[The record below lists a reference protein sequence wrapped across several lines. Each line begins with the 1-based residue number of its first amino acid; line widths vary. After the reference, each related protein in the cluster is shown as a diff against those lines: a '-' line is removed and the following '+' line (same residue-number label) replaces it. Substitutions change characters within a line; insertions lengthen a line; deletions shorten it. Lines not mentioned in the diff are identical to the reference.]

1 MAKIVISTNTSL
13 DGVVQDPD
21 GSEGFGRGG
30 WFAGFAAMGSRDRDT
45 WVEVET
51 GEAMRTQALLLGRHS
66 YEWFATR
73 WAVRGGAWADRLNNL
88 PKFVVSSSLPAEG
101 RDVGSDH
108 RAGRRRCERSHHDQ
122 REIDGDVVVYA
133 SYQLGQTLMALDLVD
148 ELRLFVH
155 PWVLGDGKR
164 VFGATTDRKPLRLT
178 SCTTVGDGLPFLTYQ
193 VVRSA

>member
-30 WFAGFAAMGSRDRDT
+30 WFAGFAAMGSSDRDA

-73 WAVRGGAWADRLNNL
+73 WAARGGAWADRLNNL
-88 PKFVVSSSLPAEG
+88 PKFVVSSSLPAEAATWG
-101 RDVGSDH
+101 PTTVLAGDVVT
-108 RAGRRRCERSHHDQ
+108 AVTTIQ

-133 SYQLGQTLMALDLVD
+133 SYQLGQTLMARDLVD

>member
-21 GSEGFGRGG
+21 GGEGFERGG
-30 WFAGFAAMGSRDRDT
+30 WFAGFAAMGSSDRDA

-51 GEAMRTQALLLGRHS
+51 AEAMRTQALLLGRHS

-73 WAVRGGAWADRLNNL
+73 WAARGGAWADRLNNL
-88 PKFVVSSSLPAEG
+88 PKYVVSSSLPAEAATWG
-101 RDVGSDH
+101 PTTVLDGDVE
-108 RAGRRRCERSHHDQ
+108 RAVTAIKG
-122 REIDGDVVVYA
+122 EIDGDVVVYA
-133 SYQLGQTLMALDLVD
+133 SYQLGQTLMEHDLVD

-155 PWVLGDGKR
+155 PCVLGDGKR
-164 VFGATTDRKPLRLT
+164 LFGATTDRKPLRLV

>member
-30 WFAGFAAMGSRDRDT
+30 WFAGFAAMGSSDRDA

-73 WAVRGGAWADRLNNL
+73 WAPRGGAWADRLNNL
-88 PKFVVSSSLPAEG
+88 PKFVVSSSLPAEAATWG
-101 RDVGSDH
+101 PTTVLTGDVVN
-108 RAGRRRCERSHHDQ
+108 AVTTIK

-133 SYQLGQTLMALDLVD
+133 SYQLGQMLMARDLVD